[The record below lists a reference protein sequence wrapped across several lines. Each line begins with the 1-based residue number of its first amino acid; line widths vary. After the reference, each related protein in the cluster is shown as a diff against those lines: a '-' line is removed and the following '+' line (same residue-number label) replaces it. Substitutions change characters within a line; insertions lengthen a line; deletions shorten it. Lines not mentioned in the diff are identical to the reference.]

1 MAAGSVA
8 WFVHLFLFRLHGDL
22 FNHTAWLY
30 VPILVMI
37 WFKPPRANEGWAA
50 LTTLGWATAI
60 VLVGTRLLE
69 IVGVINIMYV
79 PQWIIEFDKAN
90 YWLPLSG
97 HLGLDGR
104 WPGPFGHNGV
114 TALMGAILV
123 VLAVARWNRSSP
135 IFLTVGALTLLHT
148 GGRRLAGHRHRAHVH
163 QDRSGGQ
170 DPGLDPHRGGMR
182 RSGLGCVRHVRRR
195 CGAHWPGH
203 HLARVRGVV
212 ADVDL
217 DRRRRHGHRGQRR
230 HHRGV
235 RPCAQPVHRRAR
247 PKRAAGVHGTARR
260 SRIAVCILFRAAIR
274 GLAGPLAI
282 MAAYAITGVTEPRN
296 D

>member
-69 IVGVINIMYV
+69 IVGVIDIMYV

-97 HLGLDGR
+97 HLGIDGR

-123 VLAVARWNRSSP
+123 VLAVARWTRSSP
-135 IFLTVGALTLLHT
+135 VFLTVGALTLLHT
-148 GGRRLAGHRHRAHVH
+148 GGRSSVGAPLLGIVIVLMFTRTGPVGRIPAWIRIVAGCA
-163 QDRSGGQ
+163 
-170 DPGLDPHRGGMR
+170 
-182 RSGLGCVRHVRRR
+182 
-195 CGAHWPGH
+195 A
-203 HLARVRGVV
+203 V
-212 ADVDL
+212 AL
-217 DRRRRHGHRGQRR
+217 
-230 HHRGV
+230 
-235 RPCAQPVHRRAR
+235 
-247 PKRAAGVHGTARR
+247 
-260 SRIAVCILFRAAIR
+260 
-274 GLAGPLAI
+274 
-282 MAAYAITGVTEPRN
+282 AAYAMFAADAGLTGRDTIWPAFVELWRTSIWTGVGGTGIAASGGITAEFGHAHSLYIDEPPETGCWGSRHSSPR
-296 D
+296 

>member
-1 MAAGSVA
+1 MSGVLYLWPHAVLLKGQSPAIVVLGVCFLVSAALWWLVLGRTPVHGRVA

-22 FNHTAWLY
+22 FNHTASLY

-69 IVGVINIMYV
+69 IVGVIDISYV

-123 VLAVARWNRSSP
+123 VLAVARKDQVKSGLPHRGRARPAAYRW
-135 IFLTVGALTLLHT
+135 ALV

-163 QDRSGGQ
+163 QDRSDGQ

-195 CGAHWPGH
+195 CGAH
-203 HLARVRGVV
+203 
-212 ADVDL
+212 
-217 DRRRRHGHRGQRR
+217 
-230 HHRGV
+230 
-235 RPCAQPVHRRAR
+235 
-247 PKRAAGVHGTARR
+247 
-260 SRIAVCILFRAAIR
+260 
-274 GLAGPLAI
+274 
-282 MAAYAITGVTEPRN
+282 
-296 D
+296 